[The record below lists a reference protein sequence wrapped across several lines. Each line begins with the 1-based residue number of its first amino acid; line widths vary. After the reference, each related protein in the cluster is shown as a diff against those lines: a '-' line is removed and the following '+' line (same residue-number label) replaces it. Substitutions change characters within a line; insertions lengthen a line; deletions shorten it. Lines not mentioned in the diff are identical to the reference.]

1 MKLKMKNCDA
11 IVGIGLTGWNC
22 RIRESKN
29 PEEEIIRPL
38 EIFTT
43 LSAVLNFEMAAL

>member
-29 PEEEIIRPL
+29 PEEEIIRAL
-38 EIFTT
+38 DVFTT
-43 LSAVLNFEMAAL
+43 LSAGLIFEMATL